1 MIVRLNKDTYEVVN
15 YTPYFTFEGEKVEYA
30 LGFQYTECD
39 DSFWIGYSIYDRETR
54 YINITRNYFLSKMVL

>member
-1 MIVRLNKDTYEVVN
+1 
-15 YTPYFTFEGEKVEYA
+15 VEYA